1 VNLKTEIID
10 IIDEGI
16 IAIDSQGYITIYNK
30 MARDIF
36 GITPV
41 HGPGHPKGRNEKGDI
56 VVIADNILGADDGG
70 LKPKDLELIGID
82 PSGIDEGDA
91 IIAIGQ
97 KGEPSGS
104 GIFKNVGKDFTEGE
118 FSLEKIINGV
128 SIQVMT
134 NFDSKLLRVRVGK
147 QNFDYVYL
155 WSAGHLVL
163 IDEKTMEV
171 KFYQTKGY
179 TARGEDLKTI
189 LRGEPYRGKGIYGK
203 VIEVEN
209 VHVSEI
215 HPDSDIIRG
224 LTEVAQGEERAVR
237 GLESSING
245 IPVRCSIEPLNDGDT
260 RVGAL
265 LKVTDIT
272 EIKALWN
279 EREKALTTLESLE
292 KKLETYHI
300 QQEAFKNL
308 IGNSEKMKTV
318 VDIAK
323 RAADTSSTVLLLGES
338 GTGKGVFAEA
348 IHRASPRRDNPFVYV
363 NCASIPETLLE
374 SELFGHEKGAF
385 TGAILE
391 KKGKFELADGGT
403 IFLDEIVELPLTLQA
418 KLLHVLQNRSFTR
431 VGGVRPIHVNIRIIT
446 ATNRDLEIM
455 VSQGRFRED
464 LFYRINVI
472 SILLPPLRE
481 RKEDIYLLAK
491 HMLPRI
497 REKTG
502 KSCMEISEDVLNIF
516 FRYSWPGNIRELENI
531 LERAAIMANGEIILS
546 SHLPGY
552 LHKKQPTQPVGMVE
566 VKTHG
571 PLSDILREAEL
582 GAIKKALEISRG
594 NRTRA
599 MEILDMGKT
608 NFYKKLKKYK
618 DYLT

>member
-1 VNLKTEIID
+1 MNPKTEIIN

-16 IAIDSQGYITIYNK
+16 ITIDSRGYITIYNK

-36 GITPV
+36 GITPA
-41 HGPGHPKGRNEKGDI
+41 HGPGHPNGRIAEGDI
-56 VVIADNILGADDGG
+56 VVISDNILGADDGG
-70 LKPKDLELIGID
+70 LKPKDLKMIGID
-82 PSGIDEGDA
+82 PSGINEGDA

-97 KGEPSGS
+97 KGGPFGS
-104 GIFKNVGKDFTEGE
+104 GIYKNVGKDFTEGE
-118 FSLEKIINGV
+118 LSLEKIINGV
-128 SIQVMT
+128 SIRAMI

-147 QNFDYVYL
+147 RDFDYVYL

-179 TARGEDLKTI
+179 TARGEDTKTV
-189 LRGEPYRGKGIYGK
+189 LRGEPYRGKGIYEK

-209 VHVSEI
+209 VHISEI
-215 HPDSDIIRG
+215 HPDSDIIIG
-224 LTEVAQGEERAVR
+224 LMEVAQGEDRTVR

-260 RVGAL
+260 RIGAL

-272 EIKALWN
+272 EIKALWH

-308 IGNSEKMKTV
+308 IGNSEKMRTV
-318 VDIAK
+318 VEIAK

-348 IHRASPRRDNPFVYV
+348 IHRASPRRDNPLVYV
-363 NCASIPETLLE
+363 NCASIPETLIE

-418 KLLHVLQNRSFTR
+418 KLLHTWEHNQDLRVYVNQSF
-431 VGGVRPIHVNIRIIT
+431 RPKY
-446 ATNRDLEIM
+446 
-455 VSQGRFRED
+455 
-464 LFYRINVI
+464 YR
-472 SILLPPLRE
+472 L
-481 RKEDIYLLAK
+481 
-491 HMLPRI
+491 
-497 REKTG
+497 
-502 KSCMEISEDVLNIF
+502 
-516 FRYSWPGNIRELENI
+516 
-531 LERAAIMANGEIILS
+531 
-546 SHLPGY
+546 
-552 LHKKQPTQPVGMVE
+552 
-566 VKTHG
+566 
-571 PLSDILREAEL
+571 
-582 GAIKKALEISRG
+582 
-594 NRTRA
+594 
-599 MEILDMGKT
+599 
-608 NFYKKLKKYK
+608 
-618 DYLT
+618 